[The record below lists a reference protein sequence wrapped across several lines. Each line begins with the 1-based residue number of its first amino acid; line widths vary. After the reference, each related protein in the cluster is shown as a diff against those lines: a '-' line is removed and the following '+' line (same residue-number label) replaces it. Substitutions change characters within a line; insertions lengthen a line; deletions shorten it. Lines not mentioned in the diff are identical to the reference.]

1 MPNLSGLALEARS
14 LQGPVACVDLE
25 TTGGMAAQHRVIE
38 VGIVLLDGGVVTDEW
53 STLVHP
59 GVHIPSAIAAFTG
72 IDDAMVANAPT
83 FEDVRAEV
91 RRRLERRLFIA
102 HNA

>member
-1 MPNLSGLALEARS
+1 MPNLAEVELRAES
-14 LQGPVACVDLE
+14 LRGPVACVDLE
-25 TTGGMAAQHRVIE
+25 TTGGMAAQHRIIE

-59 GVHIPSAIAAFTG
+59 GVRIPPAIAAFTG
-72 IDDAMVANAPT
+72 IDDGMVANAPT

-91 RRRLERRLFIA
+91 RRRLERRLFI
-102 HNA
+102 